1 MIKAI
6 QTRYKGYH
14 FRSRLEA
21 RWAVFFEKMGL
32 NWEYEPEGFELPGL
46 YYLPDF
52 RVTTPQGFVMWYE
65 VKPRGVSHDDTVN
78 EFAYALAQDDDR
90 FNTSIELLSGDP
102 QDVLFTKDMSKYRRN
117 EAYGHSQPMCP
128 RCGVITRPAF
138 DMSDSDGNIEF
149 GCFPCDITTRGG
161 GDNSEEISQW
171 GVTYRPHK
179 GSLIISLSDYFA
191 FRSKVMSA
199 AMAARS
205 ARFEHGETP

>member
-65 VKPRGVSHDDTVN
+65 VKPRGVSHDDTVSA
-78 EFAYALAQDDDR
+78 FARALNQEDDKW
-90 FNTSIELLSGDP
+90 NTDIELLSGDP
-102 QDVLFTKDMSKYRRN
+102 QDVLFTMDVSKYRRN
-117 EAYGHSQPMCP
+117 EGYGHLQPMCP
-128 RCGVITRPAF
+128 RCGIITRPAF
-138 DMSDSDGNIEF
+138 DMSDHDGNIEF
-149 GCFPCDITTRGG
+149 GCFSCDMTTPMC
-161 GDNSEEISQW
+161 GDNPAEISQW
-171 GVTYRPHK
+171 GVVYTPHK
-179 GSLIISLSDYFA
+179 GSLIISLYGYFA
-191 FRSKVMSA
+191 FRRKVLKA
-199 AMAARS
+199 AVAARS